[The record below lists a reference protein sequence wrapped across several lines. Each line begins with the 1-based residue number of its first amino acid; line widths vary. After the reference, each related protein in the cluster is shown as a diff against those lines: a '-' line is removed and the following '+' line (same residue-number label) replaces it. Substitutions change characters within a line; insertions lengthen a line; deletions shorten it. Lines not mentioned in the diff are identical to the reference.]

1 MSKKSKKIK
10 GGGIVYST
18 DKETMANLFA
28 GIQIGS
34 DSSQIESEEEKQ
46 NEPHQPLNPSRKD
59 KVRVW
64 IDRKS
69 RGGKEVTIIEGID
82 AESDELKDLATFI
95 KTSCGVG
102 GSVKDKE
109 IIIQGNQR
117 DKVVDILIK
126 KGFKDVKKA
135 GG

>member
-10 GGGIVYST
+10 GGGMVYST
-18 DKETMANLFA
+18 DEDTMANLFA
-28 GIQIGS
+28 GIKINTPGESIIEDEQESIQ
-34 DSSQIESEEEKQ
+34 DS
-46 NEPHQPLNPSRKD
+46 PHYLKD
-59 KVRVW
+59 RVRVW

-69 RGGKEVTIIEGID
+69 RGGKEVTIIEGISAHED
-82 AESDELKDLATFI
+82 VLKDLATFI
-95 KTSCGVG
+95 KTRCGVG
-102 GSVKDKE
+102 GSVKDQD

-117 DKVVDILIK
+117 DKIVDILLK